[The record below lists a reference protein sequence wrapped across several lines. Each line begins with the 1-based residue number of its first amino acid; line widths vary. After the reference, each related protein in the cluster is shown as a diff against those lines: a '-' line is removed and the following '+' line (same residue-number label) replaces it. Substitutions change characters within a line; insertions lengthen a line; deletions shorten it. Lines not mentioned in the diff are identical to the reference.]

1 MSTTNAKLLPL
12 LILLPLLLV
21 LLLLLLPRSP
31 CLQSHGLVYRH
42 AMLMLP
48 HDDQDSMS
56 ITVKS
61 IWPKEALSHSVSSAV
76 RYVPASMLAS

>member
-1 MSTTNAKLLPL
+1 MAAT
-12 LILLPLLLV
+12 
-21 LLLLLLPRSP
+21 
-31 CLQSHGLVYRH
+31 
-42 AMLMLP
+42 